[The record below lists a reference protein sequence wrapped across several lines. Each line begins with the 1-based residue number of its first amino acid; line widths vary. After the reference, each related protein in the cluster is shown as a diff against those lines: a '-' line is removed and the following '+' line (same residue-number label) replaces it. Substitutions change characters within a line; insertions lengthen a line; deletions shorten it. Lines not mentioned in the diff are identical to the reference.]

1 MKKLFLLI
9 SLVFTVLIVSAQV
22 KTDAVKLNGGVG
34 DTIVASA
41 TKYSTVINVNSS
53 YLTTY
58 DLALYLDELSG
69 AANVTVT
76 RQWSNNNL
84 STGWRDI
91 DTVTWTGTA
100 DTLITYSN
108 QSMRGQYLRVKYVA
122 TATTQKSKFTE
133 WFKNWYAVSPK

>member
-9 SLVFTVLIVSAQV
+9 SLVFVALITNAQV
-22 KTDAVKLNGGVG
+22 SSNAVKIDGSPV

-41 TKYSTVINVNSS
+41 TKYSDVINVNSK

-58 DLALYLDELSG
+58 DLSLYLDELSG

-91 DTVTWTGTA
+91 DTVTWIGTA

-122 TATTQKSKFTE
+122 TATTQKSKYTG
-133 WFKNWYAVSPK
+133 WFKNWYAVTPK